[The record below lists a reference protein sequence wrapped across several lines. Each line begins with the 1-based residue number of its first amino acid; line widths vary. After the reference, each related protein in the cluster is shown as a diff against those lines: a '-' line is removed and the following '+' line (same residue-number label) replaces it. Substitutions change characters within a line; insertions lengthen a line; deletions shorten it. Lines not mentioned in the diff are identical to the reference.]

1 MKKTVVAP
9 SLFVI
14 GMLVGVAASTVIR
27 PVEAQTETSL
37 YQLGQRL
44 QFSYTD
50 RTQDCTVA
58 EVRGAFVRCD
68 PGKPDVFQPR
78 PAQTVTWY
86 NTASTVYISVREK

>member
-27 PVEAQTETSL
+27 PVEAQTETSP

-50 RTQDCTVA
+50 RTQELYGGGSSWCI
-58 EVRGAFVRCD
+58 C
-68 PGKPDVFQPR
+68 PM
-78 PAQTVTWY
+78 
-86 NTASTVYISVREK
+86 